1 MNSETLDAI
10 KPWLNFI
17 HPVLMW
23 GIFALTL
30 YAAYLGWQ
38 HRRTRLAS
46 PAERKE
52 LIKGK
57 FLVRHHKAGAV
68 LLAVMVLGSLGG
80 MASTYINNGKLFV
93 GPHLLI
99 GLGMMGLIASSASM
113 VPFMQKGN
121 DIARY
126 THISLNATLV
136 GLFGY
141 QAFSGVQ
148 IVQKILNSMFG
159 AAA

>member
-23 GIFALTL
+23 GILALTL

-38 HRRTRLAS
+38 HRRTRLATGD
-46 PAERKE
+46 EKKE
-52 LIKGK
+52 LVKGK
-57 FLVRHHKAGAV
+57 FLIRHHQAGSA

-80 MASTYINNGKLFV
+80 MAATYINNGKLFF

-99 GLGMMGLIASSASM
+99 GLGMMALIASSAAM

-121 DIARY
+121 EVARY
-126 THISLNATLV
+126 THISLNAVLV

-148 IVQKILNSMFG
+148 IVQRILNSMFG